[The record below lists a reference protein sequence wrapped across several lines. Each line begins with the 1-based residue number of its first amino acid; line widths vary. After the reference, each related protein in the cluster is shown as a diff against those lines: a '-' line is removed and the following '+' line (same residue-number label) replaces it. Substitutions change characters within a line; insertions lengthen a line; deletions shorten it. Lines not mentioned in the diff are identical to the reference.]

1 MFRCSI
7 AVVLALYLGE
17 PLSVGLLPIG
27 LRAEEPLEKPD
38 SAAIRAAVVKAIP
51 LLEKGARGSME
62 ERSNCFTCHNQ
73 GFPIIALSTAR
84 AHGFQIDDE
93 LLQTQL
99 KFIATFLE
107 KNRTNFL
114 EGKGTGGQVA
124 TAATALW
131 TLEAGGWKADD
142 NTAAV
147 TEYLLKFEKSREH
160 WIMTSNR
167 PPTEH
172 SHFTANYMAI
182 RGLQYYGTDSQKER
196 RDARFQF
203 ARQWLLNNSAK
214 ETEDRVFRLWG
225 LKTVGAESQAVAAA
239 QEELLKTQ
247 QSDGGW
253 AQLDDKESDAY
264 ATGTALVALHS
275 AGGLSTDSVTY
286 RRGIAFLLKN
296 QLDDGSW
303 HVVSRSKPFQTYF
316 ESGFPHGTD
325 QFISIAASSW
335 AVAALAF
342 ACPEATTGG

>member
-1 MFRCSI
+1 MFRSSI
-7 AVVLALYLGE
+7 TILLALSWFELISSGLCADE
-17 PLSVGLLPIG
+17 PQ
-27 LRAEEPLEKPD
+27 AKPEL
-38 SAAIRAAVVKAIP
+38 AAIRAAVVKAIP

-73 GFPIIALSTAR
+73 GFPIIALTIAR
-84 AHGFQIDDE
+84 AHGFQIDND
-93 LLQTQL
+93 LMQTQL
-99 KFIATFLE
+99 KFIAAFLE
-107 KNRTNFL
+107 KNRTNFS

-131 TLEAGGWKADD
+131 TLEAGGWKADE
-142 NTAAV
+142 NTEAV

-160 WIMTSNR
+160 WIMTSSR

-196 RDARFQF
+196 RDARFQS
-203 ARQWLLNNSAK
+203 ARKWLLDNSPK
-214 ETEDRVFRLWG
+214 ETEDRVYRLWG
-225 LKTVGAESQAVAAA
+225 LKVVGADSQAVAAA
-239 QEELLKTQ
+239 HEELLKTQ
-247 QSDGGW
+247 RSDGGW
-253 AQLDDKESDAY
+253 SQLDDKDSDAY

-275 AGGLSTDSVTY
+275 AGGLATDHEAY
-286 RRGIAFLLKN
+286 QRGLAFLLKN
-296 QLDDGSW
+296 QLEDGSW